1 MPWNSPCLLKPPAL
15 TGAAGWACPDCGDEG
30 ASPSSAPAPAPT
42 AAPGGAGG
50 GSGLLA
56 AIREIEADA
65 TLFEQDKAR
74 RRQELVKKFSSV
86 FCMKLPER
94 PVTMSTAQSP
104 HPLPCSS
111 PCVQLELLCAM
122 RAGEVVLF
130 SANFGAGFCVMGFR
144 ESELMTYSQI
154 SGPLLYSGAVASIS
168 SPSKRALWD
177 KKRRIEDFKPVA
189 LPKSDYGKFYS
200 GDSSIVLQTTS
211 PKGGAYLYDVHFW
224 IGKDSS
230 QMQIF
235 VKTLTGK
242 TITLEFID
250 SNSFTT
256 PLQQQVKYKAK
267 CEAMK
272 RINKA

>member
-1 MPWNSPCLLKPPAL
+1 MPDLPCDGVHGVSRGAIARGGGAAVRNLHDAVELPCLLKPPAL
-15 TGAAGWACPDCGDEG
+15 TGVAGWACPDCGDEG
-30 ASPSSAPAPAPT
+30 ASHSSAPAPTPT

-65 TLFEQDKAR
+65 TLS
-74 RRQELVKKFSSV
+74 ELGKIFS
-86 FCMKLPER
+86 C
-94 PVTMSTAQSP
+94 
-104 HPLPCSS
+104 
-111 PCVQLELLCAM
+111 
-122 RAGEVVLF
+122 
-130 SANFGAGFCVMGFR
+130 
-144 ESELMTYSQI
+144 LMTYSQI
-154 SGPLLYSGAVASIS
+154 SGPLLYSGAVAAIS
-168 SPSKRALWD
+168 SPSKRAL
-177 KKRRIEDFKPVA
+177 
-189 LPKSDYGKFYS
+189 
-200 GDSSIVLQTTS
+200 
-211 PKGGAYLYDVHFW
+211 
-224 IGKDSS
+224 
-230 QMQIF
+230 MQIF